1 MALEEAF
8 GVVRLDKCAKNTD
21 FIFLFI
27 YFLIGKKSCIK
38 KLLHQR
44 NEVGKEDTYK
54 QQRKTKNYVQ
64 ERMGI

>member
-8 GVVRLDKCAKNTD
+8 GVVRLDKCAKNRE
-21 FIFLFI
+21 IF
-27 YFLIGKKSCIK
+27 FLIGKKSCIK

-44 NEVGKEDTYK
+44 NEVGKEDMYK

-64 ERMGI
+64 ERKGI